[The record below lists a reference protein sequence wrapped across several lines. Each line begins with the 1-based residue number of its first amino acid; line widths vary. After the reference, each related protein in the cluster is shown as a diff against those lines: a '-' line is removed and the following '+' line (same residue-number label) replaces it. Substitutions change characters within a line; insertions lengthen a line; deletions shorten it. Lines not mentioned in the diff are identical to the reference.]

1 MTKQRIKVTRLVK
14 NSYYILVVIL
24 VAFAST
30 VFAVEPGSKAQGNVA
45 KKEAKKID
53 LGDFMYTSEGRRDPF
68 EPVLLIKAKSGNE
81 AKIIKDRKDKVDAIG
96 YELEA
101 LRLVG
106 VLKSEKGMMAMMEDT
121 QGKGIFFRKGD
132 YLNKNMWVVD
142 ISSSNVVLGYKL
154 KGEIKKVVVDIPVKK

>member
-1 MTKQRIKVTRLVK
+1 
-14 NSYYILVVIL
+14 
-24 VAFAST
+24 
-30 VFAVEPGSKAQGNVA
+30 
-45 KKEAKKID
+45 
-53 LGDFMYTSEGRRDPF
+53 MYTSEGRRDPF

-81 AKIIKDRKDKVDAIG
+81 TKIIKDKKDKVDAIG